1 MTGTDAHQASEAL
14 GLWEPKRTLTLE
26 AARRHSRNIKI
37 VRGILFGLSALL
49 VGVLIWQFAS
59 QSTTEFPEDNPNE
72 SVRMINPRYSGRTD
86 DGLPYFLTAAE
97 AIRTTTSENIVDLVD
112 PVLHFFRV
120 EGAEESTI
128 IAATGEY
135 DDVAKVLNLK
145 TTVELT
151 TDDGNHCT
159 TTHARI
165 FAQAKTV
172 EGDEPIQ
179 CVGNF
184 GSVNGNAYEILENYT
199 VFVFKDG
206 MDALL
211 EQDKKEVP
219 EGDGALPDG
228 DTPAEPQP

>member
-14 GLWEPKRTLTLE
+14 GLWEPKRTLTLA

-37 VRGILFGLSALL
+37 IRGILLGLSLLLIAAL
-49 VGVLIWQFAS
+49 VWQFAS
-59 QSTTEFPEDNPNE
+59 QGTTTFPEDNPDE
-72 SVRMINPRYSGRTD
+72 SVRMTNPRYSGRTD

-97 AIRTTTSENIVDLVD
+97 AIRTTMSENIVDLVD
-112 PVLHFFRV
+112 PVLHFYRV
-120 EGAEESTI
+120 DGADESTI
-128 IAATGEY
+128 IAATGQY

-145 TTVELT
+145 TTVELK

-172 EGDEPIQ
+172 EGDEPIR
-179 CVGNF
+179 CVGGF
-184 GSVNGNAYEILENYT
+184 GTVNGNAYEILENYS

-211 EQDKKEVP
+211 EQDEKEAAGGEIVP
-219 EGDGALPDG
+219 EG
-228 DTPAEPQP
+228 TPNEDQP